1 MKCPNCNVELEKGI
15 CLKCGYMENGNKIE
29 RFKDS
34 NQHTE
39 IRLYNEDFD
48 EMNTNQNKFLNF
60 IMGSYYFSYRGH
72 LITGLISTIIASL
85 VFLFEIKLT
94 NALEIL
100 GSGAVLGIF
109 LNTTFY
115 VIINRVI
122 YMSFSNPICIGIDKC
137 KSKKIKNKDK
147 LIKHKCRNYVYLI
160 IHILI
165 SIIPIILILKN
176 I

>member
-72 LITGLISTIIASL
+72 LITGLISTIIATL

-122 YMSFSNPICIGIDKC
+122 YMSFSNPICIAIDKC

-147 LIKHKCRNYVYLI
+147 LIKHKCRNYMYLI